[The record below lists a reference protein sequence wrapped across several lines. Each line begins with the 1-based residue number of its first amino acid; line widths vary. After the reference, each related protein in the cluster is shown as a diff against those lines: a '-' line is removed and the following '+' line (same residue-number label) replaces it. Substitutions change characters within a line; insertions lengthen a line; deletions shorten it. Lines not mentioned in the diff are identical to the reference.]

1 MMTTK
6 VLKKKFLKSLWVV
19 KVLYIGLLISSTDP
33 QVTVEVMKVVDIGI
47 KIPDTLHQLIAEG
60 VVVGQV

>member
-6 VLKKKFLKSLWVV
+6 VLKKFLKSLWVV

-60 VVVGQV
+60 VGVGQV